1 MQTNRSDR
9 QRRLNLQDSPEY
21 KAVLQSVIKYE
32 IQSLLER
39 LSETGEESVVL
50 MASSSDGSTSHLGS
64 QKGTGFLQ
72 CQLYEDLE
80 KQFLSF
86 CAAFAESR
94 SLDCIEGTDTSA
106 RSNDSDIFIAQSNDP
121 HSVPGQ
127 HGKENQVTDKS
138 LEEKQSQTTKPS
150 NEAST
155 RELTSDTKD
164 NSSSLNALHAEKH
177 ATQDVHSSQSQITSP
192 SGMKNGDTVFTAHD
206 SDIVETVTDFKQED
220 DSENVVITSSFA
232 RSMTK
237 RNQPINEAVNLSLHS
252 GDHLLE
258 TIPPQNSVSSIAK
271 PCQISEDLME
281 IEELDLSNKSS
292 TVSSHIRSEVN
303 SGGHCHGDEGAT
315 NQNKDNSIVTT
326 IDLSNIDTA
335 EQRPVKR
342 INGEQ
347 LAETVQ
353 KILANLKN
361 KSRTVSVDGYEGG
374 PVAGEMHNPDEGPDE
389 RNLLMGQPMN
399 FEHCF
404 SSMPFLPH
412 FAAAFSRSHNEQ
424 RKESISKR
432 SSPKRQRHLSYGHH
446 NETESISFQSQ
457 TPFLYFDRRQ
467 DLSLHLSMT
476 QANLSQNQGG
486 PVFPESN
493 SHVLQRDEPD
503 DIFTNTTSSIPVS
516 TDIVSSMSV
525 STNQLPSI
533 QSQEERDQRGPPEPH
548 PTSSLIRN
556 ESIIHRSPEKS
567 HEQLTSRILFSSNN
581 RTRTETN
588 VRHSNDSSPASSSQI
603 NLRGGYSED
612 HGAFNLQQTGL
623 DFTSSLS
630 SGQETL
636 NLQGSEPPALDLSP
650 SQLATLAAIKEE
662 EVIHCDFCGTGF
674 KSRLG
679 LQVHL
684 RTFHERSSRYMCT
697 ICNRNFNSLINLKEH
712 MNSHP
717 TLKPYCCER
726 CDKRFMSRRELLR
739 HERMFHGNPS
749 AMFICKICGTG
760 CNCKTSLMEHIRGL
774 HGGKTYRCH
783 KCNKIYR
790 WRSSLS
796 FHAKRCM
803 GISNII

>member
-1 MQTNRSDR
+1 MSIRTCLHSFSFLISSSRKGYD
-9 QRRLNLQDSPEY
+9 DSPEY
-21 KAVLQSVIKYE
+21 KEVLQSVIKYE

-50 MASSSDGSTSHLGS
+50 MASSSDGSSSHLGS

-86 CAAFAESR
+86 CAEK
-94 SLDCIEGTDTSA
+94 G
-106 RSNDSDIFIAQSNDP
+106 
-121 HSVPGQ
+121 
-127 HGKENQVTDKS
+127 
-138 LEEKQSQTTKPS
+138 LEEKQSLKTKSS
-150 NEAST
+150 NETST
-155 RELTSDTKD
+155 SLLRSDMND
-164 NSSSLNALHAEKH
+164 NSSPANNLHAEKH
-177 ATQDVHSSQSQITSP
+177 ASQDVHSSQSQKASP
-192 SGMKNGDTVFTAHD
+192 SGMKNGDTGFTAHG
-206 SDIVETVTDFKQED
+206 STTAEAVTDFKQED
-220 DSENVVITSSFA
+220 ESEDVVITSSFVQ
-232 RSMTK
+232 SMIN
-237 RNQPINEAVNLSLHS
+237 RNQPGNEAVNLSLHS

-258 TIPPQNSVSSIAK
+258 TVTPQNSVSSVTK
-271 PCQISEDLME
+271 PCQISADLSE
-281 IEELDLSNKSS
+281 IEELDLSNKS
-292 TVSSHIRSEVN
+292 TTGSSHARPEVN
-303 SGGHCHGDEGAT
+303 SGRCHGDEAAAS
-315 NQNKDNSIVTT
+315 QNKDTSIATT
-326 IDLSNIDTA
+326 IDLSNVDVA

-361 KSRTVSVDGYEGG
+361 KSRTVSVDGYESC
-374 PVAGEMHNPDEGPDE
+374 PVASDMHNPDEGPDE
-389 RNLLMGQPMN
+389 RNLLMGQQMN

-412 FAAAFSRSHNEQ
+412 FAAAFSRSHSEQ

-446 NETESISFQSQ
+446 SETESTCFQSQ
-457 TPFLYFDRRQ
+457 PPFLYFDRRQ
-467 DLSLHLSMT
+467 DLPMHLGMT
-476 QANLSQNQGG
+476 HGNLSQNQVG

-493 SHVLQRDEPD
+493 SNVLQRDEPD
-503 DIFTNTTSSIPVS
+503 DIFTNSAASLPVS
-516 TDIVSSMSV
+516 TDTVSNMPV
-525 STNQLPSI
+525 STDQLPSI
-533 QSQEERDQRGPPEPH
+533 QNQEERDQRGPPGTH
-548 PTSSLIRN
+548 PTSSIIRN
-556 ESIIHRSPEKS
+556 ESIIHRPPEKS
-567 HEQLTSRILFSSNN
+567 HEQLTSRIVFSSNN

-588 VRHSNDSSPASSSQI
+588 IRQSNDSSPSQI

-623 DFTSSLS
+623 DFTNSLS
-630 SGQETL
+630 SGQESL
-636 NLQGSEPPALDLSP
+636 NLHGSEPPALDLSP

-697 ICNRNFNSLINLKEH
+697 ICNRSFNSLINLKEH
-712 MNSHP
+712 LNSHP

-726 CDKRFMSRRELLR
+726 CEKRFMSRRELLR

-803 GISNII
+803 GGQEWYRERGVYVLMFHPGAGMVSREFVYIVTCSKYKVD